1 MDGTVDILRKYPH
14 LKWISEPD
22 DGQSDAMNKGFNLST
37 GDIIVYLNADDYFL
51 PNAFDNV
58 IRQFEKGAVF
68 VVEEVCRKRM
78 ASAHVLVG

>member
-51 PNAFDNV
+51 PNAFDSI
-58 IRQFEKGAVF
+58 IRQFEKGALWTF
-68 VVEEVCRKRM
+68 
-78 ASAHVLVG
+78 AS